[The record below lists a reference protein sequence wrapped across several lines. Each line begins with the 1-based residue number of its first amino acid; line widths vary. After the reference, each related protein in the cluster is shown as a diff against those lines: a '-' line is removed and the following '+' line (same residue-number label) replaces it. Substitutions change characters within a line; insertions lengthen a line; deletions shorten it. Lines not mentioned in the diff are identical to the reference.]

1 MSKYTRTKV
10 ADLASQQW
18 GLVTTQQAA
27 LVGVDRLKLSRMV
40 GSGFLV
46 RERQGVYRV
55 AGAPEDWLTE
65 LRTQWLALKPNWF
78 AFDRLKQPHLEPT
91 VASVTASWL
100 HGVGSFL
107 PAPYIFHAPTRI
119 QKSSELVKIRTKRYL
134 PQDIQVI
141 EGLPVTNPTQTV
153 IDLLEDRQDLEGVL
167 EVTRDFGKKIVNL
180 SSIALEFSRLAKPLG
195 LTTKQLR
202 RHFSDLDTKLEPV
215 QQQLLMLESLTKDFA
230 SALPSPQLDPITQQK
245 LVALGEAVDNLKREL
260 KETSSL

>member
-1 MSKYTRTKV
+1 MSKNTRTKV
-10 ADLASQQW
+10 ADIASQQW

-46 RERQGVYRV
+46 RVRQGVYRV

-65 LRTQWLALKPNWF
+65 LRAEWLALRPNRF
-78 AFDRLKQPHLEPT
+78 AFDRLKQPHLEPA

-107 PAPYIFHAPTRI
+107 PAPFIFHAPTRI
-119 QKSSELVKIRTKRYL
+119 QKSSELVKIRTKRNL
-134 PQDIQVI
+134 PQDIQLI
-141 EGLPVTNPTQTV
+141 DGLPVTNPTQTV

-167 EVTRDFGKKIVNL
+167 EVTRDFGHKVADFPKL
-180 SSIALEFSRLAKPLG
+180 ALEFSRLAKPLG

-202 RHFSDLDTKLEPV
+202 RHFSDFEKKLDPIQE
-215 QQQLLMLESLTKDFA
+215 QLLTLESIANEFA
-230 SALPSPQLDPITQQK
+230 SALPSPQLDPVTQQK